1 VNDGPLAP
9 LRWSAS
15 RFWCTENHELE
26 QLQTSNLKLQTSNFK
41 PQTSNLDYLRGLIGI
56 IVLLGIAFLLSRH
69 RKQVDWKL
77 VASGLALQI
86 FVAVCVLKIPF
97 VRNGFDYL
105 GQGVVRFLG
114 FSLDGARF
122 LFGDLAKN
130 SESVKANHN
139 LGFLFAFQAL
149 PTVIFFSAVTS
160 GLYYLGILQKIVY
173 AFAWVMAKSMRL
185 SGAESLSAAGNIFLG
200 QTEAPLLVKP
210 FIGNMTS
217 SELHCLMTGGMATI
231 AGSVMGAY
239 ITFLG
244 GGNPEQL
251 SKFATYLLCA
261 SIMNAPA
268 AIVMAKIFLPETS
281 PESIDRNLVVSK
293 QAIGVNIVDAL
304 ATGAADGLR
313 LALNIGAM
321 LLAFIA
327 VIAALNWILIEGIG
341 SWTGLNEWVRMTT
354 DNRFSGF
361 SLEYIF
367 GQLFRVIAFA
377 MGVEWS
383 QTLSVGSLLGQKMVI
398 NEFIA
403 YSSLSDMK
411 NAGVLTEKS
420 IIISTYALCGFANFS
435 SIAIQIG
442 GIGGM
447 APRRQGDLSRLGINA
462 LLAASL
468 ATMMSGTIAG
478 ALLG

>member
-1 VNDGPLAP
+1 MN
-9 LRWSAS
+9 
-15 RFWCTENHELE
+15 
-26 QLQTSNLKLQTSNFK
+26 
-41 PQTSNLDYLRGLIGI
+41 YIRGIIGI
-56 IVLLGIAFLLSRH
+56 LTLLTIAFLLSRH
-69 RKQVDWKL
+69 KRQIDWKL
-77 VASGLALQI
+77 VASGLVLQI
-86 FVAVCVLKIPF
+86 LVAVFVLKIPI
-97 VRNGFDYL
+97 VRDAFDYL

-114 FSLDGARF
+114 FSLIGAQF

-130 SESVKANHN
+130 SDAVNAHHN

-173 AFAWVMAKSMRL
+173 GFAWVMAKSMRL

-210 FIGNMTS
+210 FIGGMTP

-244 GGNPEQL
+244 GNDPEQL

-261 SIMNAPA
+261 SLMNAPA
-268 AIVMAKIFLPETS
+268 AIVMAKVFLPETS
-281 PESIDRNLVVSK
+281 PENIDRNLVVNKES
-293 QAIGVNIVDAL
+293 IGVNVVDAL

-327 VIAALNWILIEGIG
+327 VIAALNWLLMEGIG
-341 SWTGLNEWVRMTT
+341 SWTGLNEWVRITT

-361 SLEYIF
+361 SLEYVF
-367 GQLFRVIAFA
+367 GQIFRVIAFA

-383 QTLSVGSLLGQKMVI
+383 QTLAVGSLLGQKMVI

-403 YSSLSDMK
+403 YSSLAQMK
-411 NAGVLTEKS
+411 DAGLLTEKS
-420 IIISTYALCGFANFS
+420 VIISTYALCGFANFS

-447 APRRQGDLSRLGINA
+447 APRRQGDLSRLGIMA